1 MAHDSGILSS
11 AIAFSTDTPWVELH
25 RVEIPDRSRPLL
37 PRELIARHRVAA
49 LTLELDDTTLIVAVT
64 PPLTPAVAARIRAS
78 TPKAVEFVFAEAASI
93 DALLWR
99 LHGLA
104 PRQPWA

>member
-1 MAHDSGILSS
+1 MAHDSGVLTAS
-11 AIAFSTDTPWVELH
+11 ALTATDTPWVELH
-25 RVEIPDRSRPLL
+25 RLLIPERVEPLL
-37 PRELIARHRVAA
+37 PPRLVARWRVAA
-49 LTLELDDTTLIVAVT
+49 LTLELDGTTLIVAVT
-64 PPLTPAVAARIRAS
+64 PPLLGSVADQIRCS
-78 TPKAVEFVFAEAASI
+78 THLAVEFVFADAASI